1 MLKRMT
7 KVRGSRVVK
16 KVIALIMIATLLISI
31 IPIGMT
37 AVYAATGDVLGA
49 EEIGVIIDDQ
59 DPSVTYTG
67 LAAPPSGANFIQ
79 GASGTYQSR
88 FSYANLNK
96 AAPQSMTF
104 APQFPQ
110 DGMYAFYVRKPAT
123 TRWYAGN
130 VPYKITHAAGEHVIN
145 NPSSGNGTDAWVP
158 YGVYPFR
165 SGQTYPII
173 AGGAGYQYFPP
184 VAPAANGTIP
194 IAIDGIKFVK
204 VGELPDQAG
213 LDAIKVARDTD
224 ITSSMNQW
232 AIDLEKVKYEA
243 AGTVAASTTVG
254 SSVYEQVLR
263 LKAGN
268 TSNPNVQITAVAPVD
283 GTYLKVVDGKL
294 LLKAKNLTT
303 SNVNENAVIEL
314 SKGNASATINLTV
327 TIAPSPVVVGG
338 DDGNFTDTPTWYRDY
353 APGIFNPKEGT
364 IELRVRLDKPY
375 EEFGNTWDFLFKLI
389 PEQSGPGNTL
399 IQAHIPPPS
408 KKPTGVNAVYEQPL
422 TFFVRNGEGTNGAY
436 AYAQPNQLNYQV
448 GQPFNLAF
456 SWKMGTG
463 GYAAIYKDGVEI
475 TPPTPVTAAAV
486 LEKFMPYEFMV
497 ERSSPF
503 NVSQVKVSTKALS
516 AGELEHTAQTFSR
529 GTDTALLADI
539 TYGQDIQS
547 QKFITPW
554 HNTSKYSVVK
564 PAFRNEKQVY
574 YAGEDAV
581 YPVMTVNYGDSA
593 KTFDVS
599 IKATDPYG
607 KVEFTESYPNVEVAA
622 GGTYQVENLALPK
635 LKNKVGFWYLETT
648 VSSSDSAPIVY
659 KSGISKVPADES
671 GVADGKYANYYGQHA
686 NYDYDMSAWT
696 KIHTSATRGWEGA
709 LQFLWYAVEPT
720 KGNFVWDK
728 SDAYVE
734 KAQEAGMDV
743 LAVLGY
749 PSDWASS
756 RPPVQDIPAGLNEL
770 IYRAERWVPKDI
782 KYTNGTPGT
791 GEDWSNYV
799 YQTMKRYAG
808 KVKYWEIINEVNFH
822 STSNPKTIPAAFSG
836 TNEEY
841 ILMQKIAYQQA
852 QRVKTEYKQAT
863 GQDLELFVTT
873 SGFATPDPA
882 ADRQLAVNMLK
893 GDNVNYYDIYNVH
906 GYVGTQGISDILTA
920 YAQAKTT
927 HPSLQL
933 WQSEVYP
940 LNSTYTPWRI
950 YDTVW
955 NYMDFLAAGTSKYFN
970 MGTPGEDTFVTR
982 HSQSPTEM
990 YQTLATL
997 QHHIRK
1003 ADEYLGSYS
1012 GFEGANFLKA
1022 NHYLK
1027 RTDGKY
1033 LSVLSADDLLLYVT
1047 VANAEQIVSAQD
1059 AYGNAVPVTDF
1070 DGTKRLMKKNSLF
1083 IVSQAPLQITK
1094 VTGDVPLATVKNG
1107 DFERVSGD
1115 PAGGPS
1121 AVLLPDWTMGWN
1133 RGVYGTNAYVT
1144 KTSQFAGQNAA
1155 EFNSAGAPNNRTFMY
1170 QSVSINQPGTYVLSA
1185 QIKKLDGSDVQ
1196 PELNIWDGTQDHQL
1210 APVTLTNQYVNYSQT
1225 YEVTGPINL
1234 VLNVGI
1240 LSGLGKVVFDNIS
1253 FEMVPEN
1260 VTITMDNSD
1269 PTGVTLLGQWESR
1282 TNADANK
1289 GNFAL
1294 NTTKNGA
1301 SSVSYKPVIPID
1313 GMYDVYVWHHYT
1325 TGTQNAPFT
1334 IHHASGSETVA
1345 VNQSQ
1350 NGKSWF
1356 KIGSYPFHKGESG
1369 SVVVTNSYTQ
1379 GNFILADG
1387 VRFTR
1392 TGPIPIPNQDLNNK
1406 LTGPA
1411 TVDGG
1416 QSFKVKYSLD
1426 SVTDSVYALD
1436 ATITYD
1442 ATKLDFIS
1450 AASLKEAFDIVST
1463 KTSVPNQ
1470 VRIIASSLG
1479 VAKAIK
1485 ANSDVLELTFTAK
1498 PAGTNGTVDLQAASI
1513 AVIGAGLESTLA
1525 SFKLTVNV
1533 QYANKTNLTAAIV
1546 SAEALYNASV
1556 EGTLIGQFPAGSK
1569 ATLQSAI
1576 NAGKAVETDT
1586 AATQAQINAATSLL
1600 VGAVDAFKLTVNKQ
1614 KPEDLNGDNRI
1625 SVSDLYP
1632 ILIYY
1637 GKTSASSDWSTVRQY
1652 DVNQDLKIDY
1662 LDMAAV
1668 AMKIE

>member
-7 KVRGSRVVK
+7 RVRESRVVK

-31 IPIGMT
+31 VPIGMT
-37 AVYAATGDVLGA
+37 AAYAATGDVLGA

-59 DPSVTYTG
+59 DSAVTYTG

-79 GASGTYQSR
+79 GASGTYQNR
-88 FSYANLNK
+88 FTYANLNK

-130 VPYKITHAAGEHVIN
+130 VPYTITHAAGEHIIN
-145 NPSSGNGTDAWVP
+145 NPSSGDGTDAWVP

-165 SGQTYPII
+165 SGQKYPII
-173 AGGAGYQYFPP
+173 AGGTGYQYFPP
-184 VAPAANGTIP
+184 VAPAANGSIS

-213 LDAIKVARDTD
+213 LDAIQVARDADMTA
-224 ITSSMNQW
+224 SMNQW
-232 AIDLEKVKYEA
+232 AVDLEKVNYEA
-243 AGTVAASTTVG
+243 TGTIAASTTVG
-254 SSVYEQVLR
+254 SNVYEQVLR
-263 LKAGN
+263 LKTGS
-268 TSNPNVQITAVAPVD
+268 TSNPDVQITAVAPVD
-283 GTYLKVVDGKL
+283 GTYLKVVDGNL

-303 SNVNENAVIEL
+303 SDVNENAVIKL
-314 SKGNASATINLTV
+314 SMGNASATINLVV
-327 TIAPSPVVVGG
+327 TITPSPVTNVGNE
-338 DDGNFTDTPTWYRDY
+338 DNFTDTPTWYRDY
-353 APGIFNPKEGT
+353 APGIFNPNEGT

-408 KKPTGVNAVYEQPL
+408 KKPTGTNAVYEQPL

-436 AYAQPNQLNYQV
+436 AYAQPNQLSYQV

-475 TPPTPVTAAAV
+475 TPPTPITAAAV

-503 NVSQVKVSTKALS
+503 NVSQVKISTKALS
-516 AGELEHTAQTFSR
+516 ASDLEQTAQIFSR

-547 QKFITPW
+547 HKFITPW
-554 HNTSKYSVVK
+554 HNSSKYRVVK

-574 YAGEDAV
+574 YTGEDAV
-581 YPVMTVNYGDSA
+581 YPVMTVNYGDSNKA
-593 KTFDVS
+593 YNVS

-607 KVEFTESYPNVEVAA
+607 KVEFTENHTVLVAG
-622 GGTYQVENLALPK
+622 GGTYGIEELPLPV

-648 VSSSDSAPIVY
+648 MSSSDSAPIIY
-659 KSGISKVPADES
+659 KSGISKVPVDEA

-734 KAQEAGMDV
+734 KAQEAGMDI

-756 RPPVQDIPAGLNEL
+756 RPAEQDIPAGLNEL

-791 GEDWSNYV
+791 GEDWSSYV

-808 KVKYWEIINEVNFH
+808 KVKYWEVINEVNFH
-822 STSNPKTIPAAFSG
+822 PTSNPKTIAAAFSG

-841 ILMQKIAYQQA
+841 ILMQKRAYEQA
-852 QRVKTEYKQAT
+852 QRVKSEYKLAT
-863 GQDLELFVTT
+863 GQDLELYVTT

-920 YAQAKTT
+920 YGQAKTT
-927 HPSLQL
+927 HPNLQL

-940 LNSTYTPWRI
+940 LNSNHTPWRI

-955 NYMDFLAAGTSKYFN
+955 NYMDFLGAGTAKYFN
-970 MGTPGEDTFVTR
+970 MGTPAEDTFVTR

-1003 ADEYLGSYS
+1003 ADEYKGSYTS
-1012 GFEGANFLKA
+1012 FEGANFLKV

-1059 AYGNAVPVTDF
+1059 AYGNTVPVTDY
-1070 DGTKRLMKKNSLF
+1070 DGTKRLLKKNSLF

-1094 VTGDVPLATVKNG
+1094 VAGDVPLATVKNG

-1121 AVLLPDWTMGWN
+1121 AVILPDWTMGWN
-1133 RGVYGTNAYVT
+1133 RGVYGTNAYVN
-1144 KTSQFAGQNAA
+1144 KTSPFAGQNAA
-1155 EFNSAGAPNNRTFMY
+1155 EFNSVGAPNNRTFMY
-1170 QSVSINQPGTYVLSA
+1170 QQVSINQPGTYVLSA
-1185 QIKKLDGSDVQ
+1185 QIKKLEGSDVQ
-1196 PELNIWDGTQDHQL
+1196 PELNIWDGANDHQL
-1210 APVTLTNQYVNYSQT
+1210 ASVTLTNQYVNYSQT
-1225 YEVTGPINL
+1225 YEVNEPIDL

-1240 LSGLGKVVFDNIS
+1240 LSGVGKAVFDNIS
-1253 FEMVPEN
+1253 FELVPEN
-1260 VTITMDNSD
+1260 VAITMDNSD
-1269 PTGVTLLGQWESR
+1269 PTGVTLLGQWETR
-1282 TNADANK
+1282 PNADANK
-1289 GNFAL
+1289 GDFAL
-1294 NTTKNGA
+1294 NTKKDGA
-1301 SSVSYKPVIPID
+1301 SSVSFKPVIPFD
-1313 GMYDVYVWHHYT
+1313 GMYDVYVWQHIT

-1334 IHHASGSETVA
+1334 IHHANGSETVS

-1369 SVVVTNSYTQ
+1369 SVVVKNAYTL

-1392 TGPIPIPNQDLNNK
+1392 TGPIPIPNLDLNNK

-1416 QSFKVKYSLD
+1416 QSFKVTYSLD

-1436 ATITYD
+1436 ATVTYD
-1442 ATKLDFIS
+1442 STKLDFIS
-1450 AASLKEAFDIVST
+1450 AVSLKEGFDIVST
-1463 KTSVPNQ
+1463 KTSVAGQ
-1470 VRIIASSLG
+1470 VRIIASSLD

-1485 ANSDVLELTFTAK
+1485 ANGDVLELTFASK
-1498 PAGTNGTVDLQAASI
+1498 ANGTNGGVDLHAASI
-1513 AVIGAGLESTLA
+1513 AVVGAGLESALA

-1533 QYANKTNLTAAIV
+1533 QYANKSNLTAAIV
-1546 SAEALYNASV
+1546 TAEALYNASV
-1556 EGTLIGQFPAGSK
+1556 EGTLIGQYPVGSRT
-1569 ATLQSAI
+1569 TLQSAI
-1576 NAGKAVETDT
+1576 NAAKAVETDT
-1586 AATQAQINAATSLL
+1586 AVTQAQIDAATSAL
-1600 VGAVDAFKLTVNKQ
+1600 VGAVDAFKLTVNKR

-1625 SVSDLYP
+1625 SVSDLYWV
-1632 ILIYY
+1632 LIHY
-1637 GKTSASSDWSTVRQY
+1637 GKTSASPDWSTVQLF

-1662 LDMAAV
+1662 LDMAAI
-1668 AMKIE
+1668 AMKME

>member
-1 MLKRMT
+1 MLNRKA
-7 KVRGSRVVK
+7 RGRRIGVVK
-16 KVIALIMIATLLISI
+16 KVLALIMLAALLISI
-31 IPIGMT
+31 VPIGMT

-79 GASGTYQSR
+79 GASGTYLNR
-88 FSYANLNK
+88 FTYANLNK
-96 AAPQSMTF
+96 ATPQSMTF

-130 VPYKITHAAGEHVIN
+130 VPYTITNATGEHIIN

-165 SGQTYPII
+165 SGQTYSVI
-173 AGGAGYQYFPP
+173 AGGTGYQNFPP

-204 VGELPDQAG
+204 VGELPNQAG
-213 LDAIKVARDTD
+213 LDAVKAARDADMT
-224 ITSSMNQW
+224 TSMNQW
-232 AIDLEKVKYEA
+232 AVDLEKVKYEA

-254 SSVYEQVLR
+254 SNVYDQVLR
-263 LKAGN
+263 LKTGI

-283 GTYLKVVDGKL
+283 GTYLKVVDGNL
-294 LLKAKNLTT
+294 ILKAKNLTT
-303 SNVNENAVIEL
+303 SDVNENAIIKL
-314 SKGNASATINLTV
+314 SMGNASANLNLAV
-327 TIAPSPVVVGG
+327 TIAPSPVTNDG
-338 DDGNFTDTPTWYRDY
+338 DGDNFTDTPTWYRDY
-353 APGIFNPKEGT
+353 APGIFNPNEGT
-364 IELRVRLDKPY
+364 IELRVRMDKPY

-399 IQAHIPPPS
+399 IQAHIPPPT
-408 KKPTGVNAVYEQPL
+408 KKPTGTNAVYEQPL
-422 TFFVRNGEGTNGAY
+422 TFFVRNGEGSNGAY

-448 GQPFNLAF
+448 GQSFNLAF
-456 SWKMGTG
+456 TWKMGTG
-463 GYAAIYKDGVEI
+463 GYAAIYKDGVEV

-516 AGELEHTAQTFSR
+516 ASELEHTAQTFSR

-539 TYGQDIQS
+539 TFGQDIQS

-554 HNTSKYSVVK
+554 HNSSKYSIVK
-564 PAFRNEKQVY
+564 PAFRNEKQVFY
-574 YAGEDAV
+574 SGEDAV
-581 YPVMTVNYGDSA
+581 YPVMKVNYGEGN
-593 KTFDVS
+593 KVYNVS

-607 KVEFTESYPNVEVAA
+607 KVEFTENHTVQVAA
-622 GGTYQVENLALPK
+622 GGTYGIEELPLPL

-648 VSSSDSAPIVY
+648 VSSSDSAPINY
-659 KSGISKVPADES
+659 KSGISKVPVDEA

-709 LQFLWYAVEPT
+709 LQFLWYAVEPI
-720 KGNFVWDK
+720 KGNFNWTK

-749 PSDWASS
+749 PSDWAST
-756 RPPVQDIPAGLNEL
+756 RPAEGDIPAGMNEL
-770 IYRAERWVPKDI
+770 MYRAERWVPKDI

-808 KVKYWEIINEVNFH
+808 KVKYWEVINEVNFH
-822 STSNPKTIPAAFSG
+822 PTSNPKTIAAAFSG

-841 ILMQKIAYQQA
+841 ILMQKIAYEQA
-852 QRVKTEYKQAT
+852 QRVKSEYKLAT

-873 SGFATPDPA
+873 SGFATPDPS

-906 GYVGTQGISDILTA
+906 GYGGTQGIADILTA
-920 YAQAKTT
+920 YGQAKTT
-927 HPSLQL
+927 HPNLQL
-933 WQSEVYP
+933 WQSEVFP

-955 NYMDFLAAGTSKYFN
+955 NYMDFLGAGTAKYFN
-970 MGTPGEDTFVTR
+970 MGTPGDDTFVTR

-990 YQTLATL
+990 YQAMATL

-1003 ADEYLGSYS
+1003 ADEYVGSYT
-1012 GFEGANFLKA
+1012 GFEGANFLKV

-1027 RTDGKY
+1027 DTDGKY

-1047 VANAEQIVSAQD
+1047 VANPEQIVSAQD

-1094 VTGDVPLATVKNG
+1094 ATGDVPLAIVKNG

-1121 AVLLPDWTMGWN
+1121 AVLLPDWMMGWN

-1155 EFNSAGAPNNRTFMY
+1155 EFNSAGAPSNRTFMY
-1170 QSVSINQPGTYVLSA
+1170 QQVSITQPGTYVLSA
-1185 QIKKLDGSDVQ
+1185 QIKKLEGSDVQ
-1196 PELNIWDGTQDHQL
+1196 PELNIWDGTVDHQL

-1240 LSGLGKVVFDNIS
+1240 LSGVGKVVFDNIS
-1253 FEMVPEN
+1253 FELVPEN
-1260 VTITMDNSD
+1260 VTISMDNSD
-1269 PTGVTLLGQWESR
+1269 PTGVTLLGQWETR

-1294 NTTKNGA
+1294 NTTKDGA

-1313 GMYDVYVWHHYT
+1313 GMYDVYVWQHFT

-1334 IHHASGSETVA
+1334 IHHANGSETVS

-1350 NGKSWF
+1350 NGKSWY

-1411 TVDGG
+1411 TVDRG
-1416 QSFKVKYSLD
+1416 QNFKVTYGLD

-1436 ATITYD
+1436 TIVTYD
-1442 ATKLDFIS
+1442 STKLDFIS
-1450 AASLKEAFDIVST
+1450 AASLKDGFEIVST
-1463 KTSVPNQ
+1463 RTSIADH

-1479 VAKAIK
+1479 VATAIQTDG
-1485 ANSDVLELTFTAK
+1485 DVLELTFK
-1498 PAGTNGTVDLQAASI
+1498 PKANGTNGDVDLHAASI
-1513 AVIGAGLESTLA
+1513 AVVGEGLESTLA
-1525 SFKLTVNV
+1525 SFKLTFNV

-1546 SAEALYNASV
+1546 AAEALYNSSV
-1556 EGTLIGQFPAGSK
+1556 EGTLIGQYPAGAK

-1576 NAGKAVETDT
+1576 NAAKSVETDT
-1586 AATQAQINAATSLL
+1586 TATQVQIDAATSLL
-1600 VGAVDAFKLTVNKQ
+1600 LGAVDAFKLTVNKR

-1632 ILIYY
+1632 ILIHY
-1637 GKTSASSDWSTVRQY
+1637 GKNSTSPDWSTAQQY

-1662 LDMAAV
+1662 LDMVAV
-1668 AMKIE
+1668 VMKIE

>member
-1 MLKRMT
+1 MLNRLT
-7 KVRGSRVVK
+7 GVRRSRVVK

-31 IPIGMT
+31 VPIGMT

-67 LAAPPSGANFIQ
+67 FAAPPSVANFIQ

-88 FSYANLNK
+88 FTYANLNK
-96 AAPQSMTF
+96 ETPQSMTF

-130 VPYKITHAAGEHVIN
+130 VPYKITHVAGEHVIN
-145 NPSSGNGTDAWVP
+145 NPSSGNGTDAWVQ

-165 SGQTYPII
+165 SGQTYTVT
-173 AGGAGYQYFPP
+173 AGGTGYQLFPP

-194 IAIDGIKFVK
+194 IAIDGIKFIK

-213 LDAIKVARDTD
+213 LDAIKVARDADMTA
-224 ITSSMNQW
+224 SMNQW
-232 AIDLEKVKYEA
+232 AVDLEKAKYEVT
-243 AGTVAASTTVG
+243 GTIAASTTVG

-263 LKAGN
+263 LKTGN
-268 TSNPNVQITAVAPVD
+268 SSNPNIQITAVAPVD

-303 SNVNENAVIEL
+303 SDVNENANIKL
-314 SKGNASATINLTV
+314 SMGDASATISLAV
-327 TIAPSPVVVGG
+327 TIAPSPVTTPG
-338 DDGNFTDTPTWYRDY
+338 DEGNFTDTPTWYRDY
-353 APGIFNPKEGT
+353 APGIFNPNEGT

-408 KKPTGVNAVYEQPL
+408 KKPTGANAVYEQPL

-436 AYAQPNQLNYQV
+436 AYAQPNQLSYQV
-448 GQPFNLAF
+448 GQSFNLAF
-456 SWKMGTG
+456 TWKMGTG
-463 GYAAIYKDGVEI
+463 GYAAIYKDGVEV
-475 TPPTPVTAAAV
+475 TPPTPVTAPAV
-486 LEKFMPYEFMV
+486 MEKFMPYEFMV

-503 NVSQVKVSTKALS
+503 NVSQVRVSTKALS
-516 AGELEHTAQTFSR
+516 ASELEHTAQTFSR

-539 TYGQDIQS
+539 TFGQDIQS

-554 HNTSKYSVVK
+554 HNSAKYSVVK

-574 YAGEDAV
+574 YSGEDAV
-581 YPVMTVNYGDSA
+581 YPVMTVNYGDST
-593 KTFDVS
+593 KSYNVS

-607 KVEFTESYPNVEVAA
+607 KVEFTENHTVQVAA
-622 GGTYQVENLALPK
+622 GGTYGIEELPLPL

-648 VSSSDSAPIVY
+648 VSSSNTAPIVY
-659 KSGISKVPADES
+659 KSGISKVPVDEA

-696 KIHTSATRGWEGA
+696 KINTSATRGWEGA

-720 KGNFVWDK
+720 KGNFDWIK

-756 RPPVQDIPAGLNEL
+756 RPSEQDISADLKDL
-770 IYRAERWVPKDI
+770 MYRAERWVPKDI

-799 YQTMKRYAG
+799 YQSMKRYAG
-808 KVKYWEIINEVNFH
+808 KVKYWEVLNEVNFH
-822 STSNPKTIPAAFSG
+822 PTSHPKAVTAAFSG
-836 TNEEY
+836 TMEEY
-841 ILMQKIAYQQA
+841 ILMQKIAYEQA
-852 QRVKTEYKQAT
+852 QRVKSEHKLAT
-863 GQDLELFVTT
+863 GQDLELYVTT
-873 SGFATPDPA
+873 SGFATPDGA
-882 ADRQLAVNMLK
+882 ADRQMAVDTLK
-893 GDNVNYYDIYNVH
+893 GNNINYYDIYNVH

-920 YAQAKTT
+920 YGQAKTN
-927 HPSLQL
+927 HPNLQL

-955 NYMDFLAAGTSKYFN
+955 NYMDFLSVGTAKYFN
-970 MGTPGEDTFVTR
+970 MGTPAEDTFVTR

-990 YQTLATL
+990 YQALATL

-1003 ADEYLGSYS
+1003 ADEYLGSYAN
-1012 GFEGANFLKA
+1012 FEGANFLKT
-1022 NHYLK
+1022 NHYLR

-1115 PAGGPS
+1115 PEGGTS

-1144 KTSQFAGQNAA
+1144 KTSQFAGQSAA
-1155 EFNSAGAPNNRTFMY
+1155 EFNSAGAPSNRTFLY
-1170 QSVSINQPGTYVLSA
+1170 QQVSITQPGTYVLSA
-1185 QIKKLDGSDVQ
+1185 QIKKLEGSDVQ
-1196 PELNIWDGTQDHQL
+1196 PELNIWDGTVDHQL

-1240 LSGLGKVVFDNIS
+1240 LSGVGKIVFDNVS
-1253 FEMVPEN
+1253 FELVPEN
-1260 VTITMDNSD
+1260 VTISMDNSD

-1294 NTTKNGA
+1294 NTTKDGA
-1301 SSVSYKPVIPID
+1301 SSVSYKPAIPTD
-1313 GMYDVYVWHHYT
+1313 GMYDVYVWQHIT

-1334 IHHASGSETVA
+1334 IHHANGSETVP

-1350 NGKSWF
+1350 NGKSWY

-1369 SVVVTNSYTQ
+1369 SVVVTNAYTQ

-1392 TGPIPIPNQDLNNK
+1392 TGPIPIPNQNLNNK

-1416 QSFKVKYSLD
+1416 QSFKVTYSLD

-1436 ATITYD
+1436 ATVTYD

-1450 AASLKEAFDIVST
+1450 AASLKEGFDILST
-1463 KTSVPNQ
+1463 KTPVAGQ

-1479 VAKAIK
+1479 AAKAIK
-1485 ANSDVLELTFTAK
+1485 ANSDVFELNFTSKAN
-1498 PAGTNGTVDLQAASI
+1498 GTNGSVDLQAASI
-1513 AVIGAGLESTLA
+1513 AVVGAGLESTLA
-1525 SFKLTVNV
+1525 SHKLTVNV

-1546 SAEALYNASV
+1546 AAEALYTASV
-1556 EGTLIGQFPAGSK
+1556 EGTLIGQYPAGAK

-1576 NAGKAVETDT
+1576 NAAKAVEADT
-1586 AATQAQINAATSLL
+1586 AVTQSQIDTATSVLL
-1600 VGAVDAFKLTVNKQ
+1600 GAVDAFKLTVNKR

-1632 ILIYY
+1632 ILINY
-1637 GKTSASSDWSTVRQY
+1637 GKTSASPDWSTVLRY

-1668 AMKIE
+1668 AMKME

>member
-1 MLKRMT
+1 MLKKMT
-7 KVRGSRVVK
+7 RVRESRVVK
-16 KVIALIMIATLLISI
+16 KVLALVMIATLLVSI
-31 IPIGMT
+31 VPIGMT

-49 EEIGVIIDDQ
+49 EEIGVILDDQ
-59 DPSVTYTG
+59 DPGVTYTG
-67 LAAPPSGANFIQ
+67 LAAPPSVANFIQ

-88 FSYANLNK
+88 FTYANLNK

-213 LDAIKVARDTD
+213 LDAIQLERNAEM
-224 ITSSMNQW
+224 SASMNQW
-232 AIDLEKVKYEA
+232 AIDLEKAKYELTGTI
-243 AGTVAASTTVG
+243 AGSTTVG
-254 SSVYEQVLR
+254 ANVYEQVLR
-263 LKAGN
+263 LKTGS
-268 TSNPNVQITAVAPVD
+268 TSNPNVQITAISPVD
-283 GTYLKVVDGKL
+283 GTYLKVVNGNL
-294 LLKAKNLTT
+294 ILKAKNMTT
-303 SNVNENAVIEL
+303 SDVNENAVIQL
-314 SKGNASATINLTV
+314 SLGNASANVNLAV
-327 TIAPSPVVVGG
+327 TIAPSPVIVGG

-353 APGIFNPKEGT
+353 APGLFNPNEGT
-364 IELRVRLDKPY
+364 IELRLRLDKPY
-375 EEFGNTWDFLFKLI
+375 EEFGNYWDFLFKLI

-399 IQAHIPPPS
+399 IQAHIPPPTD
-408 KKPTGVNAVYEQPL
+408 KPTGPNAVYEQPI
-422 TFFVRNGEGTNGAY
+422 TFHVKNGEGINGAF
-436 AYAQPNQLNYQV
+436 AYAQANQLNYQV

-463 GYAAIYKDGVEI
+463 GYVAIYKDGVAI
-475 TPPTPVTAAAV
+475 SPPSPTTVAAV
-486 LEKFMPYEFMV
+486 MEKFMPYEFMV
-497 ERSSPF
+497 ERGNPF
-503 NVSQVKVSTKALS
+503 NVSQVKISTKALS
-516 AGELEHTAQTFSR
+516 SGELEHTAQTFSR

-607 KVEFTESYPNVEVAA
+607 KVEFTESYPNVQVAA
-622 GGTYQVENLALPK
+622 GGTYHIENLALPM
-635 LKNKVGFWYLETT
+635 LKDKVGFWYLETT
-648 VSSSDSAPIVY
+648 VSSSGSAPIVY

-696 KIHTSATRGWEGA
+696 KIHTSATRTWEAA
-709 LQFLWYAVEPT
+709 LQFLWNVVEPT
-720 KGNFVWDK
+720 KGHFVWDK

-749 PSDWASS
+749 PSDWAST
-756 RPPVQDIPAGLNEL
+756 RPSEQDIPAGLDDL
-770 IYRAERWVPKDI
+770 MYRAERWVPKDI
-782 KYTNGTPGT
+782 KYTNGIPGT
-791 GEDWSNYV
+791 GEDWRNYV
-799 YQTMKRYAG
+799 YQSMKRYAG
-808 KVKYWEIINEVNFH
+808 KVKYWEVINEVNFH
-822 STSNPKTIPAAFSG
+822 PTSNPNTLAASFSG
-836 TNEEY
+836 TKEEY
-841 ILMQKIAYQQA
+841 ILMQKIAYEQA
-852 QRVKTEYKQAT
+852 QRVKSEYKLAT
-863 GQDLELFVTT
+863 GNDLELYVTT
-873 SGFATPDPA
+873 SGFATPNPA
-882 ADRQLAVNMLK
+882 ADRQLAVDMLK

-906 GYVGTQGISDILTA
+906 GYVGTQGIADILTA
-920 YAQAKTT
+920 YTQAKAT
-927 HPSLQL
+927 HPNLQL
-933 WQSEVYP
+933 WQSEVYAT
-940 LNSTYTPWRI
+940 NSTVTPWRI
-950 YDTVW
+950 FDTVW

-970 MGTPGEDTFVTR
+970 MGTPAEDTFVTR

-990 YQTLATL
+990 YQTMATL

-1003 ADEYLGSYS
+1003 VDEYIGSYN

-1033 LSVLSADDLLLYVT
+1033 LSVLSADNLSLYVT

-1059 AYGNAVPVTDF
+1059 AYGNPVPVTDYEE
-1070 DGTKRLMKKNSLF
+1070 TKRLLKKNSLF

-1094 VTGDVPLATVKNG
+1094 VAGDVPLALVKNG

-1115 PAGGPS
+1115 PQGGPS
-1121 AVLLPDWTMGWN
+1121 AVVLPNWTMGWN

-1144 KTSQFAGQNAA
+1144 KTSPFAGQNAA
-1155 EFNSAGAPNNRTFMY
+1155 EFNSAGAPSNRTFMY
-1170 QSVSINQPGTYVLSA
+1170 QQVSITQPGTYVLSA
-1185 QIKKLDGSDVQ
+1185 QIKKLEGTDVQ

-1240 LSGLGKVVFDNIS
+1240 LSGVGKVVFDNIS
-1253 FEMVPEN
+1253 FELVPEN

-1282 TNADANK
+1282 PNADANK

-1294 NTTKNGA
+1294 NTTKDGA
-1301 SSVSYKPVIPID
+1301 SSVSYKPAILID
-1313 GMYDVYVWHHYT
+1313 GMYDVYVWQHIT

-1334 IHHASGSETVA
+1334 IHHAKGSDTVL

-1350 NGKSWF
+1350 NGKSWY

-1369 SVVVTNSYTQ
+1369 SVVVTNAYTQ

-1392 TGPIPIPNQDLNNK
+1392 TGPIPIPNQNLNNK

-1416 QSFKVKYSLD
+1416 QNFKVTYSLD

-1436 ATITYD
+1436 TTVTYD
-1442 ATKLDFIS
+1442 STKLDFIS
-1450 AASLKEAFDIVST
+1450 AASLKDGFNIVST
-1463 KTSVPNQ
+1463 RTSVADQ

-1479 VAKAIK
+1479 VATAIQ
-1485 ANSDVLELTFTAK
+1485 ADSDVLELTFK
-1498 PAGTNGTVDLQAASI
+1498 PKTSGSNGGVDLHAAST

-1525 SFKLTVNV
+1525 SFKFTVNV

-1546 SAEALYNASV
+1546 AAEALYNASV
-1556 EGTLIGQFPAGSK
+1556 EGTLIGQYPAGSK

-1576 NAGKAVETDT
+1576 NAAKAVEADNSVS
-1586 AATQAQINAATSLL
+1586 QAQIDAATSLL

-1632 ILIYY
+1632 ILIHY
-1637 GKTSASSDWSTVRQY
+1637 GKTSASADWSTARQY